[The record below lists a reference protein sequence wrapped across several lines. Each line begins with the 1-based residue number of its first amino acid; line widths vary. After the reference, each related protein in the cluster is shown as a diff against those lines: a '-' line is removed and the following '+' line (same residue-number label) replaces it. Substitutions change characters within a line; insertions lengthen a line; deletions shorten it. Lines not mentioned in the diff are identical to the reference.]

1 MNFRPV
7 FPYNDYTSMRTI
19 KILTLI
25 LLLASFGLRAQ
36 SREEFGGK
44 SQATDISK
52 LVSIYPNPAAGTVQ
66 LYWNTATAGLTRI
79 KVVDIVG
86 RTLIQKNLKETKGTN
101 LHQLSLDKLKNG
113 NYILI
118 MNVKGNCRTAMF
130 RVQN

>member
-1 MNFRPV
+1 VHLSHGDALGDCNTTAREGQEIV
-7 FPYNDYTSMRTI
+7 TGINAGNTI
-19 KILTLI
+19 
-25 LLLASFGLRAQ
+25 
-36 SREEFGGK
+36 
-44 SQATDISK
+44 
-52 LVSIYPNPAAGTVQ
+52 SIYPNPAAGTLQ
-66 LYWNTATAGLTRI
+66 LYWNAATDGLTRI

-118 MNVKGNCRTAMF
+118 MNAKNNCRTAMF